1 MLMRM
6 STSRMRAA
14 WMVVGA
20 LAFASSTAA
29 CGSSSGTTTPAAT
42 TVPADCATLATK
54 FNAAMAGFGTTA
66 APNISAVFDELQQV
80 LPPALKND
88 AKTLATTFAQL
99 DTVVKTYGGD
109 MTKAIADP
117 AGKAAIIAMG
127 SEKDAAANAAI
138 HHYFAIGCTQ
148 N

>member
-1 MLMRM
+1 MLVRM

-14 WMVVGA
+14 WRAVGA
-20 LAFASSTAA
+20 LVLACSAVA
-29 CGSSSGTTTPAAT
+29 CGSSSGTTTSAVT

-66 APNISAVFDELQQV
+66 APNISTVFDELQQV
-80 LPPALKND
+80 LPTALRND
-88 AKTLATTFAQL
+88 AKTLAATFAQL
-99 DTVVKTYGGD
+99 DGAVKTHGGD
-109 MTKAIADP
+109 MAKAIADP
-117 AGKAAIIAMG
+117 AGKAAILAMG
-127 SEKDAAANAAI
+127 SEKNAAANAAI